1 MDVFDCNDLALKKV
15 KIHGNILG
23 KFGRFEI
30 NQIFEND
37 TKQPLEVTYTFPLV
51 ETATVIGFEV
61 KIGKKL
67 LVAKSKESKEAKKE
81 YTDSMYSGNSA
92 FMLEKN
98 ADNIFKVS
106 IGKVDKKETVEVKIV
121 YLDKFEIVDGNIKV
135 LIPTLVYP
143 RYNVSERPNPTYGLE
158 YKDVN
163 YTVDFDLDIDNSVEV
178 KSISSP
184 SHGIKVYS
192 KDQDTLQ
199 KVTVEDQNLSK
210 DFILNIE
217 LKKENTAKLIFSR
230 NEENENI
237 TYVSF
242 MPEFDDVYEDDN
254 KDYIFI
260 IDISGSMS
268 GDKIAQT
275 KNAVKKCLLKLD
287 EGDTFN
293 IIPFS
298 NDYKA
303 MSIESMEATAK
314 NIKKAA
320 EYIDSLEA
328 NGGTEILKPV
338 KFSLYEKDVNKV
350 ILLFTDGQV
359 SNAEEIYDFIRE
371 NINNSKIFP
380 FGIDYNINSSFIRKI
395 AKYGHGKAEFIT
407 PKENIEEKIVRMFD
421 RITSP
426 IIEDVKVDFGKS
438 EVLDQIK
445 EDDMLFNYE
454 YFNVFTKV
462 RSIENDVTIKGKV
475 NGKKFSK
482 KIPMTEFKK
491 ASVDLNII
499 YQKELLNRLEE
510 YLYEVP
516 RFEQEKRQN
525 YIDKIV
531 EIATKYNIDSK
542 YTTYVVTYERKNKIF
557 EVPVYQNTPL
567 SGEYLESG
575 NSFVMGIPRMRSSA
589 MPRTSASKAMPRD
602 MGVPTF
608 LRQSVNKSVSAD
620 LMMEDADASY
630 MMNMPAIGEDLSI
643 KEHKKVQLYYMDFAK
658 GKKKK
663 VLTYILFQ
671 IYLLETKVST
681 NFEKFISEIKDA
693 KELSEEKYQKLLY
706 RLYMTLESI
715 NERNKQKLVYDIL
728 SDKFK
733 KMIDT
738 DYELDDSYEDIFEKD
753 FKIKVEKIEDIKKYF
768 EENSMEKNINSILV
782 FLIVNDKIS

>member
-143 RYNVSERPNPTYGLE
+143 RYNVSERPNPTDGLE

-163 YTVDFDLDIDNSVEV
+163 YTVDFDIDIDNSVEV

-268 GDKIAQT
+268 GDKIVQT

-328 NGGTEILKPV
+328 DGGTEILKPV

-426 IIEDVKVDFGKS
+426 IFEDVKVDFGKS

-475 NGKKFSK
+475 NGKEFSK

-491 ASVDLNII
+491 ASVDLNVI
-499 YQKELLNRLEE
+499 YQKEQLNRLEE

-516 RFEQEKRQN
+516 YFEQEKRQK

-557 EVPVYQNTPL
+557 EVPIYQNTPL
-567 SGEYLESG
+567 SGEYIESG
-575 NSFVMGIPRMRSSA
+575 NSFVMGMARMRSKAAPRGASMPNFSSMRAPVINTVADA
-589 MPRTSASKAMPRD
+589 MVD
-602 MGVPTF
+602 Y
-608 LRQSVNKSVSAD
+608 
-620 LMMEDADASY
+620 EDAGLID
-630 MMNMPAIGEDLSI
+630 MPNMPAIGEDLSI

>member
-143 RYNVSERPNPTYGLE
+143 RYNVSERPNPTDGLE

-163 YTVDFDLDIDNSVEV
+163 YTVDFDIDIDNSVEV

-268 GDKIAQT
+268 GDKIVQT

-359 SNAEEIYDFIRE
+359 SNEEDIYKFIRE
-371 NINNSKIFP
+371 NVNESKIFP
-380 FGIDYNINSSFIRKI
+380 FGIDYNINTSFIRKI

-426 IIEDVKVDFGKS
+426 IFEDVKVDFGKS

-567 SGEYLESG
+567 SGEYIESG
-575 NSFVMGIPRMRSSA
+575 NSFVMGMA
-589 MPRTSASKAMPRD
+589 RTRSKAAPRGASMPNFSSMRAPIINT
-602 MGVPTF
+602 V
-608 LRQSVNKSVSAD
+608 AD
-620 LMMEDADASY
+620 AMVDYEDAGLID
-630 MMNMPAIGEDLSI
+630 MPNMPAIGEDLSI
-643 KEHKKVQLYYMDFAK
+643 KEHKKVQLYYMDFVK
-658 GKKKK
+658 EKKKK

-706 RLYMTLESI
+706 RLYMTLGTI

-738 DYELDDSYEDIFEKD
+738 DYELDDSYEDIFEKE
-753 FKIKVEKIEDIKKYF
+753 FKIKTERVEDIKKYF

>member
-1 MDVFDCNDLALKKV
+1 
-15 KIHGNILG
+15 
-23 KFGRFEI
+23 
-30 NQIFEND
+30 
-37 TKQPLEVTYTFPLV
+37 
-51 ETATVIGFEV
+51 
-61 KIGKKL
+61 
-67 LVAKSKESKEAKKE
+67 
-81 YTDSMYSGNSA
+81 
-92 FMLEKN
+92 
-98 ADNIFKVS
+98 
-106 IGKVDKKETVEVKIV
+106 
-121 YLDKFEIVDGNIKV
+121 
-135 LIPTLVYP
+135 
-143 RYNVSERPNPTYGLE
+143 
-158 YKDVN
+158 
-163 YTVDFDLDIDNSVEV
+163 
-178 KSISSP
+178 
-184 SHGIKVYS
+184 
-192 KDQDTLQ
+192 
-199 KVTVEDQNLSK
+199 
-210 DFILNIE
+210 
-217 LKKENTAKLIFSR
+217 
-230 NEENENI
+230 
-237 TYVSF
+237 
-242 MPEFDDVYEDDN
+242 
-254 KDYIFI
+254 
-260 IDISGSMS
+260 
-268 GDKIAQT
+268 
-275 KNAVKKCLLKLD
+275 
-287 EGDTFN
+287 
-293 IIPFS
+293 
-298 NDYKA
+298 
-303 MSIESMEATAK
+303 
-314 NIKKAA
+314 
-320 EYIDSLEA
+320 
-328 NGGTEILKPV
+328 
-338 KFSLYEKDVNKV
+338 
-350 ILLFTDGQV
+350 
-359 SNAEEIYDFIRE
+359 
-371 NINNSKIFP
+371 
-380 FGIDYNINSSFIRKI
+380 
-395 AKYGHGKAEFIT
+395 
-407 PKENIEEKIVRMFD
+407 
-421 RITSP
+421 
-426 IIEDVKVDFGKS
+426 
-438 EVLDQIK
+438 
-445 EDDMLFNYE
+445 MLFNYE

-491 ASVDLNII
+491 ASVDLNVI
-499 YQKELLNRLEE
+499 YQKEQLNRLEE

-516 RFEQEKRQN
+516 YFEQEKRQN

-681 NFEKFISEIKDA
+681 NFEKFINEIKDA

-706 RLYMTLESI
+706 RLYMTIESI

>member
-143 RYNVSERPNPTYGLE
+143 RYNVSERPNPTDGLE

-163 YTVDFDLDIDNSVEV
+163 YTVDFDIDIDNSVEV

-268 GDKIAQT
+268 GDKIVQT

-328 NGGTEILKPV
+328 DGGTEILKPV

-426 IIEDVKVDFGKS
+426 IFEDVKVDFGKS

-491 ASVDLNII
+491 ASVDLNVI
-499 YQKELLNRLEE
+499 YQKEQLNRLEE

-516 RFEQEKRQN
+516 YFEQEKRQK

-557 EVPVYQNTPL
+557 EVPIYQNTPL
-567 SGEYLESG
+567 SGEYIESG
-575 NSFVMGIPRMRSSA
+575 NSFVMGMARMRSKAAPRGAS
-589 MPRTSASKAMPRD
+589 MPNLSSMKAPFVSESVDSMAEYGDVETTYMP
-602 MGVPTF
+602 
-608 LRQSVNKSVSAD
+608 
-620 LMMEDADASY
+620 
-630 MMNMPAIGEDLSI
+630 NMPAIGEDLSI

-681 NFEKFISEIKDA
+681 NFEKFINEIKDA

>member
-23 KFGRFEI
+23 KFGKFEI
-30 NQIFEND
+30 NQVFEND
-37 TKQPLEVTYTFPLV
+37 TKMPLEVTYTFPLV

-61 KIGKKL
+61 KIGKKY
-67 LVAKSKESKEAKKE
+67 LVGKSKEAKEAKKE

-121 YLDKFEIVDGNIKV
+121 YIDKFEIVDSKIRV

-143 RYNVSERPNPTYGLE
+143 RYNVSEKPNPTEGLE

-163 YTVDFDLDIDNSVEV
+163 YTVDFDIDIDNSVATE
-178 KSISSP
+178 SICSP
-184 SHGIKVYS
+184 THAIKVYS

-199 KVTVEDQNLSK
+199 KVTIEDQNLSK
-210 DFILNIE
+210 DFVLEID
-217 LKKENTAKLIFSR
+217 LKKTDKAKLIFSQNDD
-230 NEENENI
+230 NETI

-242 MPEFDDVYEDDN
+242 IPEFDDIYEDDK

-260 IDISGSMS
+260 IDVSGSMT

-275 KNAVKKCLLKLD
+275 KNAVKRCLLKLD

-298 NDYKA
+298 NDYAA
-303 MSIESMEATAK
+303 MSIESLEATPK
-314 NIKKAA
+314 NIKEASK
-320 EYIDSLEA
+320 YIDSLEA
-328 NGGTEILKPV
+328 DGGTEILKPV
-338 KFSLYEKDVNKV
+338 KFALYEKDVEKV

-407 PKENIEEKIVRMFD
+407 PKENIEEKIIRMFD

-426 IIEDVKVDFGKS
+426 IFEDVTVDFGES

-475 NGKKFSK
+475 NGKKFSH

-491 ASVDLNII
+491 ASVDLNVI
-499 YQKELLNRLEE
+499 YQKEQLNRLEE

-516 RFEQEKRQN
+516 YFEQEKRQN

-542 YTTYVVTYERKNKIF
+542 YTSYIITYERKNKIF
-557 EVPVYQNTPL
+557 EVPIYQNTPL

-575 NSFVMGIPRMRSSA
+575 NSYVMGTARMRGSVDAQADSNLDL
-589 MPRTSASKAMPRD
+589 PL
-602 MGVPTF
+602 F
-608 LRQSVNKSVSAD
+608 LRKRAPNQN
-620 LMMEDADASY
+620 LWH
-630 MMNMPAIGEDLSI
+630 L
-643 KEHKKVQLYYMDFAK
+643 Q
-658 GKKKK
+658 
-663 VLTYILFQ
+663 Q
-671 IYLLETKVST
+671 
-681 NFEKFISEIKDA
+681 
-693 KELSEEKYQKLLY
+693 
-706 RLYMTLESI
+706 
-715 NERNKQKLVYDIL
+715 
-728 SDKFK
+728 
-733 KMIDT
+733 
-738 DYELDDSYEDIFEKD
+738 
-753 FKIKVEKIEDIKKYF
+753 
-768 EENSMEKNINSILV
+768 
-782 FLIVNDKIS
+782 